1 MSLTIVNRK
10 KHIISLKDL
19 SDKETLE
26 IINRGIEYANE
37 TVELGQQLKGKVIGI
52 YFTKTSTRTRTSFTT
67 AALRLGA
74 QVISYGPND
83 LQVNT
88 GESMSDT
95 MQVLSQ
101 MLDGLVVRTAG
112 SPEVLR
118 AFANQRRMSIVNAMT
133 EDEHPTQALADL
145 TTMKRYFGRLSGLNI
160 VYMGEGNNTAS
171 ALALALAKFPDVR
184 LSFFTPPGYGLDAK
198 ILSYAQKEGV
208 EKNTIIK
215 EFHDM
220 QSLPTDADIIYT
232 TRWQT
237 TGTTKSDPNWRDVFE
252 PFSVTENIMSKCP
265 KAIFM
270 HDLPAHR
277 GDEVEASVIDGD
289 KSIVFEQAE
298 NKAHSAKA
306 VLEWCMRQ

>member
-1 MSLTIVNRK
+1 MNLTKIKNK
-10 KHIISLKDL
+10 KHVISLMDL
-19 SDKETLE
+19 SEQETLD
-26 IINRGIEYANE
+26 IINRGIEYAND
-37 TVELGQQLKGKVIGI
+37 TVELGQQLKGQVIGV

-83 LQVNT
+83 LQINT
-88 GESMSDT
+88 GENMSDT
-95 MQVLSQ
+95 LQVLSQ

-112 SPEVLR
+112 SPVVLR
-118 AFANQRRMSIVNAMT
+118 AFANQQRMSIVNAMT

-145 TTMKRYFGRLSGLNI
+145 TTMKRYFGELSGLNI
-160 VYMGEGNNTAS
+160 VYMGEGNNTAT
-171 ALALALAKFPDVR
+171 ALALALAKFSDIR
-184 LSFFTPPGYGLDAK
+184 LSFFTPPGYGLD
-198 ILSYAQKEGV
+198 IETLRYAQEEGV
-208 EKNTIIK
+208 KRNTIIK

-220 QSLPTDADIIYT
+220 DALPNNADVIYT

-237 TGTTKSDPNWRDVFE
+237 TGTIKADPNWRDAFL
-252 PFSVTENIMSKCP
+252 PFAVTENIMSKCP

-306 VLEWCMRQ
+306 VLEWCMR

>member
-1 MSLTIVNRK
+1 MSLTKVNNS
-10 KHIISLKDL
+10 KHVISLKDL
-19 SDKETLE
+19 SQEETLD
-26 IINRGIEYANE
+26 IINRGIEFAND

-74 QVISYGPND
+74 QVIAYGPND
-83 LQVNT
+83 LQINT

-112 SPEVLR
+112 SPTVLR
-118 AFANQRRMSIVNAMT
+118 AFANQERMSIVNAMT

-145 TTMKRYFGRLSGLNI
+145 TTMKRYFGELSGLNI
-160 VYMGEGNNTAS
+160 VYMGEGNNTAT
-171 ALALALAKFPDVR
+171 ALALALSKFPNVR
-184 LSFFTPPGYGLDAK
+184 LSFFTPVGYGLDPE
-198 ILSYAQKEGV
+198 ILLHAQQKGV

-220 QSLPTDADIIYT
+220 KSLPFDADIIYT
-232 TRWQT
+232 TRWKT
-237 TGTTKSDPNWRDVFE
+237 TGTIKANPNWRNVFA
-252 PFSVTENIMSKCP
+252 PFAVTEDIMSKCP

-277 GDEVEASVIDGD
+277 ADEVEASVIDGN
-289 KSIVFEQAE
+289 KSIVFEQSE

-306 VLEWCMRQ
+306 VLEWCMT